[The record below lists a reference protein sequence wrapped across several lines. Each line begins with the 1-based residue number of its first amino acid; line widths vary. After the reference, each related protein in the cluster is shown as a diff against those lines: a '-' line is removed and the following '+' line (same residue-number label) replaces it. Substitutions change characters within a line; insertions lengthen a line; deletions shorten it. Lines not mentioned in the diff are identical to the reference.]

1 MKINFQLFLQ
11 EVKTVN
17 IQLSIAQKII
27 NLFLREKRGIALSLS
42 LSLSLSHKNQINS
55 INFKENSLSTR

>member
-27 NLFLREKRGIALSLS
+27 NLFLREKRGIALSLF
-42 LSLSLSHKNQINS
+42 LYLIKIKLI
-55 INFKENSLSTR
+55 R